1 MPDALHP
8 TVLSM
13 VSPVLLILY
22 GNDPTSSLNAKIGIS
37 FTIAKRR
44 DAASES
50 PALISSKT
58 ASEM

>member
-44 DAASES
+44 DAALES
-50 PALISSKT
+50 PALI
-58 ASEM
+58 